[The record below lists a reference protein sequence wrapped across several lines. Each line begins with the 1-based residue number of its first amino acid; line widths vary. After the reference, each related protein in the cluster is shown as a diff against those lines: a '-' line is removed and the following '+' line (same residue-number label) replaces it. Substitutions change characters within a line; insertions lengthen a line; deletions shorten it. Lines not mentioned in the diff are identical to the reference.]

1 VEFYDQAEINH
12 KQLKFL
18 QSILTAIQN
27 KPTSKELHK
36 NPYSIL
42 FSKEETDNPTADQI
56 MMPEN
61 NKTLSTATTQAAT
74 QLISDTDIVT
84 LSTIIAEQLKKD
96 EANRLTNTEAV
107 KSPCMSPP
115 RPQHSQRIRFNLI
128 RQRGASSTQTTLQ
141 LFRSFATTLRR
152 ADPSA
157 IFHPFS
163 ATKQHYSSLHNI
175 KQIQEIEENRV
186 YQYFKPYYQKQHYSL
201 SGYFHIRSKPFQL

>member
-1 VEFYDQAEINH
+1 MFNTPPLETSH
-12 KQLKFL
+12 
-18 QSILTAIQN
+18 TN